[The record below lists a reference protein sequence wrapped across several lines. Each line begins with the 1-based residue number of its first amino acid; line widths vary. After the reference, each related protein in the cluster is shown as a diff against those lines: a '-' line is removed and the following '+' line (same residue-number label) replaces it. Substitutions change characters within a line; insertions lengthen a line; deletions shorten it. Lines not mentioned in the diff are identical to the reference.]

1 MAERLGFVIPWYGR
15 DISGGAEAECRAT
28 ALALARRGVTVEI
41 LTTCA
46 LDHASDWVN
55 HHPEGATEEEG
66 LTVRRFKVRPRNAA
80 RFGDLNTR
88 LLMGWPAP
96 VLSTVE
102 EEAFVR
108 ESVHSD
114 DLYAFLGAERDRYWY
129 CFIPYLFG
137 TTLEGALVAPERSL
151 LILCL
156 HDEPYAY
163 LRRTRE
169 VLRRVRA
176 VLFHTPAEMALARW
190 LTAPD
195 GGAFSLVGEGV
206 DTGITGLGERFRQK
220 YRITN
225 PFLLSV
231 GRKAA
236 EKNTPLLVEHFAKYQ
251 FTHPGSPLRLLLVG
265 GGKVKIP
272 DRLLGQALDLA
283 YLPSQ
288 DTYDACAAALALC
301 QPSLRESF
309 SLVLME
315 AWLLGTPVLVHADCA
330 VTREHCLTS
339 NGGLAFGDYFE
350 FAEAV
355 ELLLGDPALRQ
366 RLAANGRRYVLE
378 RYHWDVVTANFFRVF
393 DALGARLR
401 D

>member
-1 MAERLGFVIPWYGR
+1 VAERLGFVIPWYGR

-28 ALALARRGVTVEI
+28 ALALAQRGVEVEI

-55 HHPEGATEEEG
+55 FHPEGVTEEEG
-66 LTVRRFKVRPRNAA
+66 LTVRRFKVRPRDAE
-80 RFGDLNTR
+80 RFGRLNTR
-88 LLMGWPAP
+88 LLADWPIFT
-96 VLSTVE
+96 LSRFE

-114 DLYAFLGAERDRYWY
+114 DLYAYLEAERHRYWY

-137 TTLEGALVAPERSL
+137 TTLEGALVAPDRSL
-151 LILCL
+151 LIPCL
-156 HDEPYAY
+156 HDEPYAH
-163 LRRTRE
+163 LRQTRE

-176 VLFHTPAEMALARW
+176 VLLHTQAELALAKR
-190 LTAPD
+190 LTGD
-195 GGAFSLVGEGV
+195 ESDSFHLVGEGV
-206 DTGITGLGERFRQK
+206 STEITGQGERFRRK
-220 YRITN
+220 YGMDD

-231 GRKAA
+231 GRKAK
-236 EKNTPLLVEHFAKYQ
+236 EKNTPILVEYFAKYR
-251 FTHPGSPLRLLLVG
+251 FAHPDSRLRLLLVG
-265 GGKVKIP
+265 GGHVKIP
-272 DRLLGQALDLA
+272 NRLLGHILDLA

-288 DTYDACAAALALC
+288 DTYDAMAVAVALC

-315 AWLLGTPVLVHADCA
+315 AWLLGTSVLVHADCP
-330 VTREHCLTS
+330 VTLEHCLEA
-339 NGGLAFGDYFE
+339 NGGLAFSDYFE

-355 ELLLGDPALRQ
+355 DLLLADPGLRR
-366 RLAANGRRYVLE
+366 RLAANGRRYVLA

-393 DALGARLR
+393 EALGAHLR